1 MPPRAPSA
9 PSAYRRADQ
18 QAEDG
23 AGPANRLG
31 GTDRLCETLSSWRLL
46 VGGLSPGASHHSF
59 TTSSEEPPL
68 SNFNSYRD
76 ISGDR
81 TKSGRRDLF
90 PMGGTRSDRRITDAV
105 GLSSAVRVSL
115 FGNVIALNAS

>member
-1 MPPRAPSA
+1 MPPRVPSA
-9 PSAYRRADQ
+9 PPVYPRANRRAGGDV
-18 QAEDG
+18 G
-23 AGPANRLG
+23 LANRLG

-76 ISGDR
+76 IPGVIE
-81 TKSGRRDLF
+81 RDHDV
-90 PMGGTRSDRRITDAV
+90 RARQD
-105 GLSSAVRVSL
+105 SASRVSVY
-115 FGNVIALNAS
+115 GHGCQRVCR

>member
-9 PSAYRRADQ
+9 RPAYPRADPR
-18 QAEDG
+18 AGDG
-23 AGPANRLG
+23 VGLANRCG

-76 ISGDR
+76 IPQVPAVLVTVPNGAYSY
-81 TKSGRRDLF
+81 RDWIA
-90 PMGGTRSDRRITDAV
+90 PV
-105 GLSSAVRVSL
+105 SSVTSRMLVR
-115 FGNVIALNAS
+115 

>member
-59 TTSSEEPPL
+59 TTSSEEPTL

-76 ISGDR
+76 ISPFSTLGEAVLSMVVSINA
-81 TKSGRRDLF
+81 KSG
-90 PMGGTRSDRRITDAV
+90 
-105 GLSSAVRVSL
+105 SSEN
-115 FGNVIALNAS
+115 FGNARSNIA